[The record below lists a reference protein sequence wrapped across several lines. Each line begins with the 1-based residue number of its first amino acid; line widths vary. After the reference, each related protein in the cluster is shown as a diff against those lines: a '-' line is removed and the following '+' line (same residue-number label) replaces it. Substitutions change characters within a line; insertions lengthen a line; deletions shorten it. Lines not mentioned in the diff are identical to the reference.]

1 MAKWVRCRLLLTAG
15 SSTEVDVEYVAR
27 DGDGAGLKPG
37 IWDGMLHI
45 REETR
50 VAGRYAGGWVP
61 VAAVLVLRE
70 VV

>member
-1 MAKWVRCRLLLTAG
+1 
-15 SSTEVDVEYVAR
+15 VDVEYVAR